1 MTTGTDSPATDGNV
15 SLAHRQKPTV
25 RSDRSAGTT
34 RDRQAG
40 LRKFPREMRVLIF
53 LGLSLLGWALLGVAA
68 VLAFRYF

>member
-1 MTTGTDSPATDGNV
+1 M
-15 SLAHRQKPTV
+15 
-25 RSDRSAGTT
+25 
-34 RDRQAG
+34 DRQAG